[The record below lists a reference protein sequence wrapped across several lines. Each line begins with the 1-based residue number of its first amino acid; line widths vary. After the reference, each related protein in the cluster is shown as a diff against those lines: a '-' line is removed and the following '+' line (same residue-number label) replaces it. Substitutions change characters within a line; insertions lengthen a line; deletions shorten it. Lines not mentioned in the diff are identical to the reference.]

1 MNCQQTRKL
10 IQAHHD
16 RELDIATTVEIDG
29 HMADCPDCLGILQNL
44 SSLRAVLQNEALR
57 YPPPA
62 GFQEKCRLTASQALL
77 SEHDALPSRPWVR
90 PMAWG
95 VAAIAMIL
103 AMLAVLLRGPGDED
117 RLLAELSA
125 SHIRSLMGNHLL
137 DVASTDQHTVKPWF
151 DGKLDF
157 APTVHDLRQSGF
169 PLLGGRL
176 DYVAQRPVA
185 ALIYGRD
192 KHFINLFVWPANSQR
207 EIPPHASERNG
218 YHLVRWSSKDMAFA
232 AVSDLNEGELLEFA
246 KTWSGTQAR

>member
-29 HMADCPDCLGILQNL
+29 HLADCPNCLGTLRGL
-44 SSLRAVLQNEALR
+44 SVLRAALQNEALR
-57 YPPPA
+57 YSPPA
-62 GFQEKCRLTASQALL
+62 GFQEKCRLKASQALL
-77 SEHDALPSRPWVR
+77 SEHDALPSRPWFQSVV
-90 PMAWG
+90 WG
-95 VAAIAMIL
+95 AAAIAVIL
-103 AMLAVLLRGPGDED
+103 TMLGVLFRGPSDED

-125 SHIRSLMGNHLL
+125 SHVRSLMANHLM

-157 APTVHDLRQSGF
+157 APTVRDLRASGF

-176 DYVAQRPVA
+176 DFIAQRPVA
-185 ALIYGRD
+185 ALVYGRD

-207 EIPPHASERNG
+207 AISPHTSERNG
-218 YHLVRWSSKDMAFA
+218 YHLVRWSSQDMAFA

-246 KTWSGTQAR
+246 RNWSGTDAR